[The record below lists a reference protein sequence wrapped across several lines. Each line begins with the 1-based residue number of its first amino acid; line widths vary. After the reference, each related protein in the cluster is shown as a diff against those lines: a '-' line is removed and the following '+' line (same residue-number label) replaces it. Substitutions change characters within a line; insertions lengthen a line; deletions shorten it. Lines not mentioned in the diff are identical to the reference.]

1 MLVGTYKR
9 LCNSTQPWRAS
20 GKSSRKGALK
30 LDLKTDESTSS
41 EMVER
46 GGE

>member
-20 GKSSRKGALK
+20 GKSSRKGDLN
-30 LDLKTDESTSS
+30 LDLKIDEPTSS